1 VRNRDRAQT
10 KRVRKE
16 RADREKVTGA
26 DQDKGL
32 ALRAME
38 DWPLERISRDYP
50 ITIALRGL
58 FEVGVYSVFTPEV
71 TGELPFV
78 FRSL

>member
-1 VRNRDRAQT
+1 
-10 KRVRKE
+10 
-16 RADREKVTGA
+16 
-26 DQDKGL
+26 
-32 ALRAME
+32 ME